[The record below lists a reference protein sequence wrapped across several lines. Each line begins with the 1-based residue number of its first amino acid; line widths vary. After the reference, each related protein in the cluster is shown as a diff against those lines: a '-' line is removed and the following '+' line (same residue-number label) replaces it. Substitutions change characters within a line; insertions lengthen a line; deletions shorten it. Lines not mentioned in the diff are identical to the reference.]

1 MSVPVR
7 LAKARTTC
15 DSKTGQVEIIW
26 LENAT
31 SVDGFLG
38 KDVLA
43 SGSTK
48 NVYQVWTMVLALI
61 RLVLIESSS
70 FPLARIF
77 LLQRGSLRL
86 VRIMIL
92 LPLRMRNI

>member
-15 DSKTGQVEIIW
+15 DFKTGQVEIIW

-48 NVYQVWTMVLALI
+48 NVYQVRTMVLMI
-61 RLVLIESSS
+61 RLVVIGSHLLAFHWLRS
-70 FPLARIF
+70 FCCKEVF
-77 LLQRGSLRL
+77 
-86 VRIMIL
+86 
-92 LPLRMRNI
+92 